1 MSEETKKEKKGS
13 SKILIIGGLVFLLI
27 LLAGLSF
34 VSYTMFFSNNEQEK
48 TVMGPIFPANEYTV
62 NLLEAGGK
70 KYLRTKFSVEVDNKK
85 VITEL
90 ETKLPMFHDKVNKVL
105 GNMTLAE
112 LEMPGAKEKIAAQLS
127 QAINDILDNGEVTN
141 IFFEEF
147 VWQ

>member
-1 MSEETKKEKKGS
+1 MSDETKKDKKGI

-27 LLAGLSF
+27 LLAGIAF
-34 VSYTMFFSNNEQEK
+34 VGYTMFFADSNQEK
-48 TVMGPIFPANEYTV
+48 TVMGPVFTGNEYTV

-70 KYLRTKFSVEVDNKK
+70 KYLRTRFSVEVDNKK
-85 VITEL
+85 TLTEI
-90 ETKLPMFHDKVNKVL
+90 ESKMPMFHDRVNKVL

-112 LEMPGAKEKIAAQLS
+112 LEIPGAKDKIAAQLS
-127 QAINDILDNGEVTN
+127 QAINEILDTGEVTN